1 LVGLGSIHWFEY
13 DTSSVE
19 LGKGTTYQTAVL
31 NGGKSFYG
39 QPEYAGCYGPKQL
52 VVPLV
57 KPSPFSGFN
66 YDILT
71 NQRVKV
77 SPINAGG
84 CSVLWNFGDGIKS
97 TNSAVTHKYI
107 NPGTYKLKL
116 ILTSLLNGCK
126 DSTEYTVVVAVSGIN
141 VLQTLPLLNVYPN
154 PTQQYL
160 NMALPNSN
168 GSIFANVYSV
178 SGVLVASQNLMVQN
192 QNAQLEVSQLPA
204 GIYILKIE
212 GYRTTLFTK
221 E

>member
-1 LVGLGSIHWFEY
+1 M
-13 DTSSVE
+13 
-19 LGKGTTYQTAVL
+19 GKGLTYQTAVL

-66 YDILT
+66 YDILA
-71 NQRVKV
+71 NQSVKV

-97 TNSAVTHKYI
+97 TNAAVTHKYI
-107 NPGTYKLKL
+107 NAGTYQLKL

-126 DSTEYTVVVAVSGIN
+126 DSTEYTVVVAASGLK
-141 VLQTLPLLNVYPN
+141 VLQTLPVLNVFPN

-204 GIYILKIE
+204 GIYILRVE
-212 GYRTTLFTK
+212 GYRTILFTK
-221 E
+221 Q